1 MLSINKRLITSIIL
15 FIFFFFALKIN
26 FILLILLIFIFYQL
40 FYEFYNIIKKIFYR
54 KLSKIF
60 FSLLLVLFF
69 LFYLMQ
75 DVWIAISSNNFDTK
89 LEFLI
94 IVTIC
99 ISSDIGGYI
108 FGKIFKGKK
117 LTKISPNKTYSGMYG
132 SFILSIFITLIIF
145 FKFMTIEKL
154 IFIAII
160 FSTISQLGD
169 LIISY
174 LKRRAKLKDTGNL
187 LPGHG
192 GLLDRF
198 DGLIF
203 TIPIGL
209 IFFKIL

>member
-40 FYEFYNIIKKIFYR
+40 FYEFYNIIKKIFYK

-160 FSTISQLGD
+160 FSAISQLGD

>member
-40 FYEFYNIIKKIFYR
+40 FYEFYNIIKKIFYK

-75 DVWIAISSNNFDTK
+75 DVWIAISSNNFDLK

-160 FSTISQLGD
+160 FSAISQLGD

>member
-1 MLSINKRLITSIIL
+1 
-15 FIFFFFALKIN
+15 
-26 FILLILLIFIFYQL
+26 
-40 FYEFYNIIKKIFYR
+40 
-54 KLSKIF
+54 
-60 FSLLLVLFF
+60 
-69 LFYLMQ
+69 MQ